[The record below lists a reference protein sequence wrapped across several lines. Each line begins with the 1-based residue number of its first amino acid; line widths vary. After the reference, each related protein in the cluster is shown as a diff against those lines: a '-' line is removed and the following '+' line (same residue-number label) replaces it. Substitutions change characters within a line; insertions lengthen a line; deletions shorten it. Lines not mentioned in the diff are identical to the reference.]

1 MSQMGHKQTQC
12 VHGALSALPPKA
24 DIANLARHVRFVPK
38 ADSYTGA
45 NRALF
50 DHRVWTISR
59 TDPTHEVG
67 HGVANLVGA
76 ILLQEMAPFHRHFGL
91 VQPGAAKF
99 PLPADQNRTWI
110 GIDEQLRDLGR
121 GEPSAIV
128 FDHLHHIRG
137 VTFNRNHSWPC
148 ERGPAVLAR
157 SNEGLTVSGHFSL
170 TELAYDGVRQHSFNK
185 HVLFKNHLL
194 AAFRSEALK
203 HTSCILRPIGP
214 SKRRDDRFHVNDAL
228 HSVAIL

>member
-1 MSQMGHKQTQC
+1 MC
-12 VHGALSALPPKA
+12 LPELIALLCQAWLLSSRAALIERRGRVIVGPA
-24 DIANLARHVRFVPK
+24 QHIALL
-38 ADSYTGA
+38 
-45 NRALF
+45 RAF
-50 DHRVWTISR
+50 RSGPSRTISR
-59 TDPTHEVG
+59 TDPAHEVG

-76 ILLQEMAPFHRHFGL
+76 ILLEEMAPFHRHFGL

-110 GIDEQLRDLGR
+110 RIDEQLRDLGR

-137 VTFNRNHSWPC
+137 LTLDRNHSWPR

-157 SNEGLTVSGHFSL
+157 SNEGLTVSGHFRL

-185 HVLFKNHLL
+185 HVLFKDHLL
-194 AAFRSEALK
+194 
-203 HTSCILRPIGP
+203 
-214 SKRRDDRFHVNDAL
+214 
-228 HSVAIL
+228 